1 MSSSDIEPTNSA
13 ERESLIIDCDVHPV
27 LRKND
32 ELLSYLPE
40 HFHNLGV
47 FFPSGYWSSP
57 IGVFRE
63 DARPPDGSPPGSD
76 PKTVIEHHVEAYDID
91 YAILTGEGPNL
102 AASTI
107 PNSYYAAAL
116 TSAYNDWLI
125 EKWLNFDDRFLGSIS
140 VASQNPEAAA
150 EEIHRLADHP
160 QMVQVVM
167 GSATRIPMGQRYYWP
182 IFEAAEEK
190 DLPVAIHVGPE
201 GWGITNPPSGAGY
214 PNSYFERHTVLPA
227 NFYGQLVSMVI
238 EGVFVEFSDLR
249 YVMIEGGFGWVP
261 HLMWRLDK
269 NWKGLKDQAP
279 WLERPP
285 SEYIREHVR
294 FTTQP
299 IEEPEKSEHLLQ
311 IFEMMHAEETMLFS
325 SDYPHWDGDS
335 PNYGLPKMTDSLE
348 RNIYYKNA
356 KEIYGL

>member
-1 MSSSDIEPTNSA
+1 
-13 ERESLIIDCDVHPV
+13 
-27 LRKND
+27 
-32 ELLSYLPE
+32 
-40 HFHNLGV
+40 
-47 FFPSGYWSSP
+47 
-57 IGVFRE
+57 
-63 DARPPDGSPPGSD
+63 
-76 PKTVIEHHVEAYDID
+76 
-91 YAILTGEGPNL
+91 
-102 AASTI
+102 
-107 PNSYYAAAL
+107 
-116 TSAYNDWLI
+116 
-125 EKWLNFDDRFLGSIS
+125 
-140 VASQNPEAAA
+140 
-150 EEIHRLADHP
+150 
-160 QMVQVVM
+160 
-167 GSATRIPMGQRYYWP
+167 
-182 IFEAAEEK
+182 
-190 DLPVAIHVGPE
+190 
-201 GWGITNPPSGAGY
+201 
-214 PNSYFERHTVLPA
+214 
-227 NFYGQLVSMVI
+227 MVI
-238 EGVFVEFSDLR
+238 KGVFVEFSDLR

-299 IEEPEKSEHLLQ
+299 IEEPEKSDHLLQ